1 MRTFI
6 SALFI
11 FSSLLFAQ
19 DVNKVV
25 IDEKSEK
32 PMLVGLTTLE
42 AFQDTSFSWWWNS
55 EYELYEINEDALAY
69 LDGKMEEIQI
79 LIVMGTWCSDSRR
92 EVPRFFKILDELNFP
107 VDDVMIINVDRK
119 MEDPENLSNGLD
131 IMYVPTFIFYK
142 NDTETGRIIETP
154 ETSLEEDMV
163 GIVDKS

>member
-107 VDDVMIINVDRK
+107 VNEVMIINVDRK